1 MQLIRGIHN
10 FQGQKAGPC
19 VLTIGNFD
27 GVHLGHQ
34 RILAQVKEKAKE
46 QQLLSS
52 VMVFEPQPLEW
63 FRPDQAPARIMSL
76 RDKLTALR
84 SYGVERVFCARFN
97 KSFQSLSASEFVKQV
112 LVEGLNVRHLVVGD
126 DFRFGSGREGDF
138 SYLCEA
144 GKAYGFTVED
154 TPTCLHDGQRVSST
168 RVREALAQGNLQEA
182 EVLLGH
188 PYFISGRVH
197 HGDKIGRK
205 IGTPTANLVLRHAKA
220 PINGVYVVTVTGAGL
235 NDHPAVASVGTRPT
249 VGGVQLRLEV
259 HLLNFDG
266 DLYGQHL
273 TVTMRHFLRPELK
286 FDGLDAL
293 TQAIHKDIQQATQ
306 WFTAK
311 GLLS

>member
-10 FQGQKAGPC
+10 FQGQEAGPC

-84 SYGVERVFCARFN
+84 NYGIERVFCARFN

-112 LVEGLNVRHLVVGD
+112 LVKGLNVRHLVVGD

-138 SYLCEA
+138 AYLCEA
-144 GKAYGFTVED
+144 GKAHGFTVED
-154 TPTCLHDGQRVSST
+154 TPTYLHDGQRVSST
-168 RVREALAQGNLQEA
+168 RVREALAQGKLQEA
-182 EVLLGH
+182 EMLLGH

-205 IGTPTANLVLRHAKA
+205 IGTPTANLVLRHAKV

-235 NDHPAVASVGTRPT
+235 QDHPAVASVGTRPT
-249 VGGVQLRLEV
+249 VGGAQLRLEV
-259 HLLNFDG
+259 HLLNFNG

-273 TVTMRHFLRPELK
+273 TVTMKHFLRPELK